1 MSNKQKE
8 GSSFFSKLIAGIVI
22 VVIISFIANNCSS
35 SSHRSVYD
43 EGEYNGV
50 LRGRD

>member
-1 MSNKQKE
+1 MSNNQKE
-8 GSSFFSKLIAGIVI
+8 GSSFFSKLIAGIAI
-22 VVIISFIANNCSS
+22 LFIISYMANNCSS
-35 SSHRSVYD
+35 SSRKSVYD